1 MNVAQ
6 RRPFAWSWS
15 RLKNYRTCPK
25 RHYHLDL
32 AKDIKEEESEQL
44 KWGNDVHEALAKA
57 VGQGFILPATMT
69 RYNKWPQRLA
79 SIRGPGV
86 KIKVE
91 NKLAIDEQFQPCGF
105 FDGAAWF
112 RAVVDVLCILPSET
126 RAAVTIDWKTGN
138 VDPEFE
144 QLALSAQ
151 TIFSHYPDVDEVLAI
166 YVWLGHDTQTVKIYQ
181 RDDMGQLWT
190 DLLPTVK
197 EMKMAADTMTYPPKP
212 SGLCKRYC
220 PVVSCPYHGKGSR

>member
-1 MNVAQ
+1 MNVAP
-6 RRPFAWSWS
+6 RRPFSWSWS

-44 KWGNDVHEALAKA
+44 KWGHEVHDALAKRI
-57 VGQGFILPATMT
+57 GQGFILPATMS
-69 RYNKWPQRLA
+69 RYDKWAQRIL
-79 SIRGPGV
+79 STRGPDV

-112 RAVVDVLCILPSET
+112 RAVVDVLTVLPPAA
-126 RAAVTIDWKTGN
+126 RAAYTIDWKTGG

-151 TIFSHYPDVDEVLAI
+151 TVFSHYPEVDEVLAI
-166 YVWLGHDTQTVKIYQ
+166 YVWLGHDTETIKIYRRGELQ
-181 RDDMGQLWT
+181 DMWNSV
-190 DLLPTVK
+190 LPLVK
-197 EMKMAADTMTYPPKP
+197 EMKFAAETVTYPPKP

-220 PVVSCPYHGKGSR
+220 PVTSCPYHGKGSR